1 DSEDINEGL
10 SKGKVPKEDINE
22 SPSKGK
28 LAPLGSSARPR
39 PEVSPELA
47 KLFKYGPPPDLPCW
61 YGYADVDE
69 YLEDPFFDS
78 PEKET
83 KDKRSIDT
91 FPGST
96 NEETSDTESNDK
108 NITVGT
114 TDKNILSYEDT
125 IKKYV
130 PVVKSASKKAI
141 YKIP

>member
-1 DSEDINEGL
+1 
-10 SKGKVPKEDINE
+10 
-22 SPSKGK
+22 

-39 PEVSPELA
+39 HEVGPELV
-47 KLFKYGPPPDLPCW
+47 KLFKYGPPPNLLRW

-69 YLEDPFFDS
+69 YLEDHFFDS

-83 KDKRSIDT
+83 KEKSSMDT

-96 NEETSDTESNDK
+96 DEETSDTESTDK

-114 TDKNILSYEDT
+114 TCKNILSYEDT

-130 PVVKSASKKAI
+130 PVIKSASKKAI
-141 YKIP
+141 YKSP